1 MTVRNWNSPATR
13 GVGDFLITHS
23 ADDPVGC
30 TLDFCCFF
38 WLASHQL
45 LQTRLLPQYSAR
57 PNATSLADLD
67 FDRHTGFRGP
77 VRGRPP
83 CTGTPL
89 VVAKSDEGFGAVS
102 ECPLLRYLRS
112 ERPPYVVVSGSAT
125 SDTFDAAR
133 LIPYLSAN
141 PAFRLVYS
149 TPMSAWPRVAAG
161 YQVVGEPRP
170 VLHATSYYSSD
181 AYDALPGD
189 HAKPGVTM
197 LDGDCYAATI
207 KAALASGATGGT
219 AGGALPGC

>member
-1 MTVRNWNSPATR
+1 M
-13 GVGDFLITHS
+13 
-23 ADDPVGC
+23 
-30 TLDFCCFF
+30 
-38 WLASHQL
+38 
-45 LQTRLLPQYSAR
+45 
-57 PNATSLADLD
+57 
-67 FDRHTGFRGP
+67 
-77 VRGRPP
+77 
-83 CTGTPL
+83 
-89 VVAKSDEGFGAVS
+89 VAKSDEGFGAVF

-141 PAFRLVYS
+141 PAFRLVHS